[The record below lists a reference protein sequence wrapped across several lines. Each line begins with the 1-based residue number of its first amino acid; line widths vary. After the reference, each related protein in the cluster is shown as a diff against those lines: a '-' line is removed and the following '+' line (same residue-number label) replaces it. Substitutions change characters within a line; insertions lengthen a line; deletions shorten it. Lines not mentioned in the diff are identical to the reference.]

1 MKDGKPLGKTVE
13 PNRQDEKLFRERA
26 IKTAYAHCA
35 DSGRVVAGGGLA
47 AALANEASASG
58 VGMNITAEPKN
69 STEALLFSEGGAR
82 AVYSVPADKASEFE
96 TIWEG
101 FPCANIGT
109 AGGDTLSWKDLFEI
123 ALSDIRMTF
132 MGDK

>member
-35 DSGRVVAGGGLA
+35 DSGRDVAGGGLA
-47 AALANEASASG
+47 VALANEAAASQIGMKISAKTESS
-58 VGMNITAEPKN
+58 V
-69 STEALLFSEGGAR
+69 EALLFSEGGAR
-82 AVYSVPADKASEFE
+82 AIYSVPADKTAEFE
-96 TIWEG
+96 KIWEG
-101 FPCANIGT
+101 FPCAKIGN
-109 AGGDTLSWKDLFEI
+109 AEGDTFSWENIFEVGI
-123 ALSDIRMTF
+123 ADISMTF